1 MIPAG
6 QFSQTAILPNLGSPS
21 RANYCGLKST
31 PCPKNTKLTHINCN
45 QIFLFNSFLKSHN
58 NNSPPNIGTS
68 LWTEVNHLPYTGEKK
83 MKKQMLTSIIIAFFL
98 FSVASIFQISH
109 CQTVAPGATSTP
121 TPTEATTQGSTPDF
135 LLIIGIIA
143 VVVVVI
149 GVTSAFIIVKRK
161 KVNEKSL
168 KRFPSDH
175 FQAWVIKKFNGKPS
189 EPSSGINGFTEGGQP
204 LLIMQ
209 SDKVGLAEVENFVK
223 VLVKG
228 KAQKG
233 TVVAFDFDKDTIE
246 GRVTAMENGIELQL
260 LRINE
265 LLNKR
270 FSARIKN
277 LALSKVTFEA
287 PITHTINDQIPE
299 TINYEKTPN
308 NLQKDGLKKP
318 RVFISNSDNKVA
330 DQVKRM
336 LDFLHYDYVMGDKE
350 ETTVPISNSKFG
362 LMKNCDCAIINI
374 AAAEQERR
382 YSGLYV
388 LNSNV
393 ISEIN
398 AAYLKYN
405 TQVILL
411 VERKVELPSNFKGL
425 KRIEYDND
433 DLSFNAAMDLD
444 KALADFKEI

>member
-1 MIPAG
+1 M
-6 QFSQTAILPNLGSPS
+6 N
-21 RANYCGLKST
+21 
-31 PCPKNTKLTHINCN
+31 
-45 QIFLFNSFLKSHN
+45 
-58 NNSPPNIGTS
+58 
-68 LWTEVNHLPYTGEKK
+68 
-83 MKKQMLTSIIIAFFL
+83 KQMLTAILITFFFFL
-98 FSVASIFQISH
+98 VAAIPQISN
-109 CQTVAPGATSTP
+109 CQTVTPGTTSTP
-121 TPTEATTQGSTPDF
+121 TPTEATAQGSTSNF
-135 LLIIGIIA
+135 LLIGGIVA
-143 VVVVVI
+143 VVAAAI
-149 GVTSAFIIVKRK
+149 IVTSAVIIIKRK

-168 KRFPSDH
+168 RRFSSTD
-175 FQAWVIKKFNGKPS
+175 FQEWVIKKFNGKPS
-189 EPSSGINGFTEGGQP
+189 EPSSEITGFTEGGQP
-204 LLIMQ
+204 LLVIQ
-209 SDKVGLAEVENFVK
+209 SDNVGLVEVENFVK

-233 TVVAFDFDKDTIE
+233 TVVAFDFEKDTIE

-287 PITHTINDQIPE
+287 PVTYTTNDQVAKTVSFEKMP
-299 TINYEKTPN
+299 INP
-308 NLQKDGLKKP
+308 QKDGLKKP
-318 RVFISNSDNKVA
+318 RVFISNSDTKVA
-330 DQVKRM
+330 EQVKRM
-336 LDFLHYDYVMGDKE
+336 LDFLNYDYVMGDKE
-350 ETTVPISNSKFG
+350 ESTVPISNNKFG

-382 YSGLYV
+382 YSGLYD